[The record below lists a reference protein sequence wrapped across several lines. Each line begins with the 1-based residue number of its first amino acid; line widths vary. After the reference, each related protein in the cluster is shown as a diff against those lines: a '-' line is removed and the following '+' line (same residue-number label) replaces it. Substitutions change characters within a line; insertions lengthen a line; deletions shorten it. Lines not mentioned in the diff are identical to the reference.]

1 MNKKFILIFTFL
13 FIIYT
18 TNFINYSYWN
28 PTLGGRIS
36 YFLYLFIGYLALK
49 SNISRYQLPLKNIIT
64 LLFFIPLLCIITKIF
79 HYGESISDEKIIIF
93 SGLTFLFF
101 YIFYKYHI
109 TENDIIKLLSIFGL
123 IVFIIQVY
131 QQILPSKAIFGIYNE
146 NTLGYETDNI
156 ASIRNNLYRFR
167 LGTSLF
173 TIFCTYYYWDQFRQK
188 IDIKNFIL
196 FIIFLV
202 SIYLYMTRQL
212 MISTII
218 TLCFSIF
225 YIRNIKIRISV
236 ILTIILLMIILFY
249 YSDIL
254 FGALIEQTKE
264 EVNEENIR
272 LLAFGFYWNKIIT
285 NPLTFILGS
294 GHPESLNI
302 WQNEFK
308 LWTSDIGIIGSMFHY
323 GLLWIILYFH
333 IIYLV
338 LKKYAK
344 FLPLYIKLYML
355 GTFINSIL
363 IFPYRDAK
371 EYIIITI
378 ILYISSINILKNRQ
392 ICNKNSHN
400 PK

>member
-1 MNKKFILIFTFL
+1 MGKKIILTITFL
-13 FIIYT
+13 FIIYA
-18 TNFINYSYWN
+18 TNFINCSYWN
-28 PTLGGRIS
+28 QTLGGRLS

-49 SNISRYQLPLKNIIT
+49 DNTRKHRLPLKNIIT

-79 HYGESISDEKIIIF
+79 YYEESIYDEKIILF

-109 TENDIIKLLSIFGL
+109 TEKDIIKILTIFGL

-146 NTLGYETDNI
+146 NLGYETDNI

-173 TIFCTYYYWDQFRQK
+173 TIFCTYYYWDRFRQSFN
-188 IDIKNFIL
+188 IKNLVL
-196 FIIFLV
+196 FIIFLT

-225 YIRNIKIRISV
+225 YIRNLKIRIS
-236 ILTIILLMIILFY
+236 IIITIILLMIILFY

-264 EVNEENIR
+264 EANEENIR
-272 LLAFGFYWNKIIT
+272 LLAFGFYWNKIIE

-294 GHPESLNI
+294 GHPESLNL
-302 WQNEFK
+302 WQNELK

-323 GLLWIILYFH
+323 GLLWIILYFY
-333 IIYLV
+333 IIYTI

-344 FLPLYIKLYML
+344 SIPLYIKLYIL

-371 EYIIITI
+371 EYLIITI
-378 ILYISSINILKNRQ
+378 ILYISSIYILKKKQ
-392 ICNKNSHN
+392 ICNKNPHI
-400 PK
+400 PR